1 MSVQDAEKFI
11 EEVRRYTEARRA
23 ARQVRNMLANLN
35 AALDVA
41 ASKGVDC
48 EVDVINTDECGS
60 ISSRRLISVQCRQDL
75 SLNEPADWVL
85 DRFREAAREIMHDRT
100 PADLAAKVQY
110 LVDYLDKG
118 RPLPHDSFTF
128 PDGSAWEPTR
138 MQRRRKE
145 AGE

>member
-1 MSVQDAEKFI
+1 MSVQNAEKFI
-11 EEVRRYTEARRA
+11 EEVNRYTEARKA

-48 EVDVINTDECGS
+48 EVDVINVDECGS

-85 DRFREAAREIMHDRT
+85 EKFREVADEIMHDGT
-100 PADLAAKVQY
+100 PADLAAKVQC
-110 LVDYLDKG
+110 LVDYLDSHTME
-118 RPLPHDSFTF
+118 PLVDDRFTF
-128 PDGSAWEPTR
+128 PNGDTWEPTR
-138 MQRRRKE
+138 VQEQRGDE
-145 AGE
+145 